1 MPEVSL
7 NLVVIPAGDL
17 KRSVA
22 FYHSLGVSFVAE
34 KHGAGPEHFAAEL
47 GSTVLEIYPRQA
59 LEGISGPARLGF
71 RVTSV
76 DDTVRNLR
84 SLGEHVVSG
93 PKDSAWG
100 RRAVLLDPDGHRVEI
115 SE

>member
-1 MPEVSL
+1 MFEVAL
-7 NLVVIPAGDL
+7 NLVVIPAGDIQ
-17 KRSVA
+17 RSAA
-22 FYHSLGVSFVAE
+22 FYRSLGLSFVAE

-47 GSTVLEIYPRQA
+47 GGTVLEIYPRQA
-59 LEGISGPARLGF
+59 VEGISGPARIGF
-71 RVTSV
+71 RVMSV
-76 DDTVRNLR
+76 DDTVRKLR

-100 RRAVLLDPDGHRVEI
+100 RRAILRDPDGHRVEI